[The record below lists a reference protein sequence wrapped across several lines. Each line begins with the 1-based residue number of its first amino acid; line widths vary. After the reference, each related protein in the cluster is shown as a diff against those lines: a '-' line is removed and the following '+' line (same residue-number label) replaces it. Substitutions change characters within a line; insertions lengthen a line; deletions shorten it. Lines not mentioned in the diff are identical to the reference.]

1 MAKTYVAQEG
11 GQWSV
16 HANQTLYAHPRTLG
30 LGTKYPKVSLTV
42 WTAIQA
48 ALSGSCVGTIRSKH
62 ASHGTQH
69 NRRTIRVARPAFR
82 CPLGPV
88 RHRPAEVR
96 RVRARPRGRVIPE
109 PRKTNH
115 PRRHYY
121 SEASPTTAVLTYGTG
136 PAIIA
141 TPTLVTP
148 VRRSHQPGGGV
159 DSSRWRLTGEGK
171 RRCPGPPG
179 LAK

>member
-1 MAKTYVAQEG
+1 MER
-11 GQWSV
+11 
-16 HANQTLYAHPRTLG
+16 PRQPNPLRPPTDIG
-30 LGTKYPKVSLTV
+30 PRTKYPKVSLTV

-136 PAIIA
+136 PRSSQ
-141 TPTLVTP
+141 
-148 VRRSHQPGGGV
+148 RRHWLPRSGG
-159 DSSRWRLTGEGK
+159 
-171 RRCPGPPG
+171 PIN
-179 LAK
+179 LAEEWTHLAGG

>member
-1 MAKTYVAQEG
+1 MER
-11 GQWSV
+11 
-16 HANQTLYAHPRTLG
+16 PRQPNPLRPPTDIG
-30 LGTKYPKVSLTV
+30 PRTKYPKVSLTV

-96 RVRARPRGRVIPE
+96 RGTSSSPRESHTGTTKNQPSPSALLLRGLADDGGIDL
-109 PRKTNH
+109 
-115 PRRHYY
+115 RHW
-121 SEASPTTAVLTYGTG
+121 AT
-136 PAIIA
+136 IIA